1 MIFEK
6 TSSAWIRADWPA
18 AANIVAGS
26 STRAANSDELARLF
40 AELGGE
46 PQWLTQVHGATV
58 LDSSD
63 AALETGPPDADAII
77 CSRPGELIAVR
88 TADCL
93 PVLLCSVAGDEIA
106 AVHCGWRGLAAGIL
120 ANAVRKMQTPA
131 AALLAWFGPAISM
144 AAFEVQDDVR
154 DAFVSVDPQAA
165 SCFEANERGRWQA
178 DLYALAR
185 LKLAT
190 EGVARI
196 YSGEFC
202 TYADSERFFSYRRDG
217 ETGRMISYIYRG

>member
-1 MIFEK
+1 MTDE

-18 AANIVAGS
+18 MANIVAVS
-26 STRAANSDELARLF
+26 STRAASIDEFAALF

-46 PQWLTQVHGATV
+46 PKWLTQVHGATV

-63 AALETGPPDADAII
+63 AAPGKGPLEADAII
-77 CSRPGELIAVR
+77 CSRPGELLAVR

-120 ANAVRKMQTPA
+120 ANTVRKMQTPA

-154 DAFVSVDPQAA
+154 DAFVRVDEQAA
-165 SCFEANERGRWQA
+165 SCFESNERGRWQA

-185 LKLAT
+185 QKLSS
-190 EGVARI
+190 EGVTQI
-196 YSGEFC
+196 YGGGLC
-202 TYADSERFFSYRRDG
+202 TFTDSDRFFSYRRDG
-217 ETGRMISYIYRG
+217 TTGRMISYIYRG